1 MIRHPNLLRLVNGV
15 YWLCLG
21 GAFGATLMLAISATI
36 NFRTLRAFQPLMLSG
51 EYNAPHLFPHNSA
64 IIAGAATG
72 ATLDALA
79 VVHLIFFSVVMICVL
94 LQTTL
99 FADAMPGGVK
109 SRANVTR
116 LALLLLILG
125 LLGIERWIVS
135 PRVWALRE
143 QMYAS
148 QSNEEGRATA
158 RASFDIWH
166 KTSTRIM
173 GASLIAM
180 IAATLASSF
189 ALHPVAASVPPVTKA
204 DS

>member
-51 EYNAPHLFPHNSA
+51 ENNAPHLFPHIPA

-79 VVHLIFFSVVMICVL
+79 VVHLIFFGVVMACVL

-99 FADAMPGGVK
+99 LADAMPGGVK
-109 SRANVTR
+109 SRANVIR

-125 LLGIERWIVS
+125 LLSVERGVVS
-135 PRVWALRE
+135 PRVWAFRE

-148 QSNEEGRATA
+148 QSDEEGRAVA
-158 RASFDIWH
+158 RSSFDTWH
-166 KTSTRIM
+166 KASTRIL
-173 GASLIAM
+173 GASLITM

-189 ALHPVAASVPPVTKA
+189 ALHPVTAPVLPVTKA
-204 DS
+204 GS

>member
-1 MIRHPNLLRLVNGV
+1 MSRHPNLLRLVNGV
-15 YWLCLG
+15 YWLFLG

-36 NFRTLRAFQPLMLSG
+36 NFKTLRTFQPLMLSA
-51 EYNAPHLFPHNSA
+51 ENNAPHLFPHIPA

-79 VVHLIFFSVVMICVL
+79 VVHLVFFGVVMVCVL

-99 FADAMPGGVK
+99 FADALPGGVK
-109 SRANVTR
+109 SRANVIR
-116 LALLLLILG
+116 IALLLLILV
-125 LLGIERWIVS
+125 LLSSERGVVS
-135 PRVWALRE
+135 PRVWAFRE

-148 QSNEEGRATA
+148 RSDEEGRATA

-166 KTSTRIM
+166 KASTRIM

-189 ALHPVAASVPPVTKA
+189 ALHSVTPSVLPVTKA
-204 DS
+204 GS